1 MKRKHTFLIADDN
14 PVDKFL
20 NAKAV
25 SELGHTVVGLAE
37 TGKELIDL
45 ADQYSFDY
53 ILCDTVMPKIDGFT
67 ACKEI
72 KAKYPDPKIICVT
85 SFADLTFPS
94 KLKNN
99 LFDAYLLKGYT
110 ALKLN
115 AVIEKIDTA
124 AFVVDPLIKT
134 FVLGQLK
141 LIKPELS
148 ELAGLS
154 ELARVTELAE
164 LKALSE
170 LSELS
175 DLSNSFTITH
185 NGNVIKITDRHILLV
200 SAIYHSKQR
209 EEIASLM
216 CIAPD
221 TVDQNIKR
229 FKQKMGIDSKMELV
243 KLFVEWGLIA
253 QLH

>member
-1 MKRKHTFLIADDN
+1 MKQKHTFLIADDN
-14 PVDKFL
+14 PVDRYL
-20 NAKAV
+20 NAKTV
-25 SELGHTVVGLAE
+25 SELGHTVAGLAE
-37 TGKELIDL
+37 TGKELIML
-45 ADQYSFDY
+45 ADQCSFDY
-53 ILCDTVMPKIDGFT
+53 VLCDTVMPKIDGFT

-72 KAKYPDPKIICVT
+72 KAKYPEAKIICIT

-94 KLKNN
+94 KLKTN

-115 AVIEKIDTA
+115 AVIEKIENA
-124 AFVVDPLIKT
+124 SFVVDPLIKT
-134 FVLGQLK
+134 FIVGQVK
-141 LIKPELS
+141 LIKAELS
-148 ELAGLS
+148 ELSALS
-154 ELARVTELAE
+154 ELSRVAE
-164 LKALSE
+164 LSELKLLSE

-175 DLSNSFTITH
+175 NLSEAFTITH
-185 NGNVIKITDRHILLV
+185 NGSVINITDRHILLV

-209 EEIASLM
+209 DEIASLM

-243 KLFVEWGLIA
+243 KLFVEWGLIT